1 MAKPKT
7 PPPGKREAVAAPAPP
22 APIVR
27 RGRPAKGEAVLD
39 AAVRAFLD
47 GGYSGTTLETI
58 AREAGVSTAT
68 VFKYYRTKA
77 DIFGAIMSQVFGN
90 EDPTSWPPVQASDP
104 ESGLIKIGRQ
114 YAATLR
120 DPRIRALFRVMIAEV
135 PRFPELGEQLYH
147 RGKAP
152 YLQRVED
159 YLVREVTAGSLDM
172 PDVKLATRQF
182 LGMINDVVFWPH
194 MLVMNL
200 PDSAAETERVVSE
213 AARVLCHAYRA
224 PAVRARQSAR
234 PTLASNK
241 HQA

>member
-1 MAKPKT
+1 MSAMVKRQTASAAAAKSAERAQPTEPTEPT
-7 PPPGKREAVAAPAPP
+7 PAATPA
-22 APIVR
+22 R

-39 AAVRAFLD
+39 AAVRAFLQS
-47 GGYSGTTLETI
+47 GYAGTTLETI

-68 VFKYYRTKA
+68 VFKHYRTKA

-90 EDPTSWPPVQASDP
+90 QDPASWPPVQARDP

-114 YAATLR
+114 YATTLR

-135 PRFPELGEQLYH
+135 PRFPELGEQLYQ

-159 YLVREVTAGSLDM
+159 YLVREVAAGALQV

-200 PDSAAETERVVSE
+200 PDTQAETERVIAQ
-213 AARVLCHAYRA
+213 AAKVLCRAYRVT
-224 PAVRARQSAR
+224 PAR
-234 PTLASNK
+234 PA
-241 HQA
+241 